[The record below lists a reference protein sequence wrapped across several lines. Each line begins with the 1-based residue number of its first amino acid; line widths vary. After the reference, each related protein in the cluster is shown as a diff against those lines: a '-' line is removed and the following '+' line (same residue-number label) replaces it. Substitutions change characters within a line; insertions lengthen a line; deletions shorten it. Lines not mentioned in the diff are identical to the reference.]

1 MLLSLCKVRTWK
13 IPSTLQFR
21 KFLLHTCEFVVFNIN
36 WQISCLQLAT
46 WQDFLVFVIGKTPH
60 SILLFFR
67 VYLVYYYWLRTY
79 YIRPSNHFKGLTC
92 DGVEERGVVDVV
104 ELDKSKLD
112 LVWVFGIRLISAGLT
127 VVTWMSNFGTCVVV
141 SSMSM
146 LVEPDIKVGFFV
158 DVVSMSSVD
167 ANVV

>member
-1 MLLSLCKVRTWK
+1 M
-13 IPSTLQFR
+13 
-21 KFLLHTCEFVVFNIN
+21 
-36 WQISCLQLAT
+36 
-46 WQDFLVFVIGKTPH
+46 
-60 SILLFFR
+60 
-67 VYLVYYYWLRTY
+67 
-79 YIRPSNHFKGLTC
+79 
-92 DGVEERGVVDVV
+92 EEGGVVDVV

-146 LVEPDIKVGFFV
+146 LVEPDIKAGFFV

-167 ANVV
+167 ANVL